1 MGQAL
6 RFFAV
11 DAEDL
16 FEVAGHFLN
25 VAPQFVFVGMAGVGV
40 EGNDPGADV
49 TRVAKDVDGRFG
61 LRDLVA
67 ERAFGA
73 VADEQHQLFLIADV
87 VL

>member
-1 MGQAL
+1 
-6 RFFAV
+6 
-11 DAEDL
+11 
-16 FEVAGHFLN
+16 
-25 VAPQFVFVGMAGVGV
+25 MAGVGV

-61 LRDLVA
+61 LRDLDA